1 VLTDRTQAL
10 LAAIEHQVEAGQAAL
25 EAEKER
31 CKALEAENRA
41 LKERLLALAEL
52 DPLMVKGS
60 DHNEDPDGGT
70 RVRGLGNL
78 AFRRPRPKPDGG
90 HDAQPSR
97 QAHAVSPLQRLTSAS
112 SHEKAPAVS
121 VSSQSEKDWLK
132 ESPST
137 HTGDVN
143 QAPAIR
149 DGGVSPDAVSSD
161 AIGRDNADSNPAISK
176 EALPDKTIADG
187 VGGEPPQ
194 SSLAFGA
201 EHDAPSPHTLLAQ
214 WYKRY
219 PKAFFKGH
227 TRPLKTG
234 IHLDLC
240 EVEPWPEKLVRRA
253 LACYVHLPRYMKS
266 VREGARRVDLAGE
279 DCETVTDE
287 EAKHAKRQLEA
298 LQKKQKMRETQ
309 QRSEKLDRKIGALLA
324 KHGQHSQE

>member
-1 VLTDRTQAL
+1 MLTDRTQAL

-31 CKALEAENRA
+31 CKALKAENRA

-52 DPLMVKGS
+52 DPLMVKGP

-70 RVRGLGNL
+70 RARGLGNL
-78 AFRRPRPKPDGG
+78 AFRRPRPKPDGAP
-90 HDAQPSR
+90 DAQSSR

-112 SHEKAPAVS
+112 SHDKTTAAS
-121 VSSQSEKDWLK
+121 VPPQSEKDSVD
-132 ESPST
+132 ESTKAKP
-137 HTGDVN
+137 GDAG
-143 QAPAIR
+143 QEPALQ
-149 DGGVSPDAVSSD
+149 DE
-161 AIGRDNADSNPAISK
+161 IG
-176 EALPDKTIADG
+176 T
-187 VGGEPPQ
+187 EPPQ

-240 EVEPWPEKLVRRA
+240 EIEPWPEKLVRRA

-279 DCETVTDE
+279 DCEVVTDD
-287 EAKHAKRQLEA
+287 EAKHSKRQLEA
-298 LQKKQKMRETQ
+298 LQKKQKVRETQ

>member
-10 LAAIEHQVEAGQAAL
+10 LAAIEHQVEAGHAAL

-31 CKALEAENRA
+31 CKALKAENQA

-52 DPLMVKGS
+52 DPLMVKGH

-70 RVRGLGNL
+70 RARGLGNL
-78 AFRRPRPKPDGG
+78 AFRRPRPKPDGMAE
-90 HDAQPSR
+90 AQPSR

-112 SHEKAPAVS
+112 SHDESAAIDVSHPPEKTLMER
-121 VSSQSEKDWLK
+121 SE
-132 ESPST
+132 T
-137 HTGDVN
+137 
-143 QAPAIR
+143 A
-149 DGGVSPDAVSSD
+149 
-161 AIGRDNADSNPAISK
+161 AIG
-176 EALPDKTIADG
+176 
-187 VGGEPPQ
+187 
-194 SSLAFGA
+194 A
-201 EHDAPSPHTLLAQ
+201 EQDAPSPHTLLAQ

-240 EVEPWPEKLVRRA
+240 AIEPWPEKLVRRA

-266 VREGARRVDLAGE
+266 VREGTQRVDLAGE
-279 DCETVTDE
+279 DCEVVTDE
-287 EAKHAKRQLEA
+287 EAKHAKQQLEA
-298 LQKKQKMRETQ
+298 LQKKQKVRETQ
-309 QRSEKLDRKIGALLA
+309 QRSEKLDRKLGELLA

>member
-1 VLTDRTQAL
+1 MLTDRTQAL

-52 DPLMVKGS
+52 DPLMVKGP

-70 RVRGLGNL
+70 RARGLGNL
-78 AFRRPRPKPDGG
+78 AFRRPRPKPDGA

-112 SHEKAPAVS
+112 PHDKASA
-121 VSSQSEKDWLK
+121 L
-132 ESPST
+132 
-137 HTGDVN
+137 
-143 QAPAIR
+143 
-149 DGGVSPDAVSSD
+149 AVSSKPEKD
-161 AIGRDNADSNPAISK
+161 LAKNSPPTHTDDVDQSPAIHDEGGSP
-176 EALPDKTIADG
+176 ATAVPDGAASDQAISESIPGDTTANG
-187 VGGEPPQ
+187 AGGEPPQ

-240 EVEPWPEKLVRRA
+240 DIEPWPEKLVRRA

-279 DCETVTDE
+279 DCEIVTDE

-298 LQKKQKMRETQ
+298 LQKKQKVRETR

>member
-1 VLTDRTQAL
+1 MLTDRTQAL

-52 DPLMVKGS
+52 DPLMVKGQ

-78 AFRRPRPKPDGG
+78 AFRRPRPKPDGAP
-90 HDAQPSR
+90 HAQPSR

-112 SHEKAPAVS
+112 PHDKAFALA
-121 VSSQSEKDWLK
+121 VSSQPEKDLAK
-132 ESPST
+132 VSPPTHSDDGDQSPAIHDEGGSPANAVSDSAASEQTRSESVSADT
-137 HTGDVN
+137 TANGTGD
-143 QAPAIR
+143 
-149 DGGVSPDAVSSD
+149 
-161 AIGRDNADSNPAISK
+161 
-176 EALPDKTIADG
+176 
-187 VGGEPPQ
+187 EPPQ

-240 EVEPWPEKLVRRA
+240 DLEPWPEKLVRRA

-279 DCETVTDE
+279 DCEVVTDE

-298 LQKKQKMRETQ
+298 LQKKQKIRETQ

-324 KHGQHSQE
+324 KHGQNSPE

>member
-52 DPLMVKGS
+52 DPMVVKGQ
-60 DHNEDPDGGT
+60 DHSEDPDGGT
-70 RVRGLGNL
+70 RARGLGNL
-78 AFRRPRPKPDGG
+78 AFRRPRSKPGD
-90 HDAQPSR
+90 DAGTR
-97 QAHAVSPLQRLTSAS
+97 AGRHAPVSPLQRLTSS
-112 SHEKAPAVS
+112 PSHERAFSETDRHVDVARAEPVNTAPPDAEPE
-121 VSSQSEKDWLK
+121 SSPSRTPSDVPLK
-132 ESPST
+132 PSAAEPASANVESP
-137 HTGDVN
+137 
-143 QAPAIR
+143 
-149 DGGVSPDAVSSD
+149 
-161 AIGRDNADSNPAISK
+161 
-176 EALPDKTIADG
+176 
-187 VGGEPPQ
+187 PQ
-194 SSLAFGA
+194 NSLAFGA
-201 EHDAPSPHTLLAQ
+201 EHEVPSPHALLAQ

-253 LACYVHLPRYMKS
+253 LACYVHLPRYLKS
-266 VREGARRVDLAGE
+266 VREGANRVDLAGE
-279 DCETVTDE
+279 DSEVVTAE

-298 LQKKQKMRETQ
+298 LQKKQKARETQ

-324 KHGQHSQE
+324 KHGQRPQE